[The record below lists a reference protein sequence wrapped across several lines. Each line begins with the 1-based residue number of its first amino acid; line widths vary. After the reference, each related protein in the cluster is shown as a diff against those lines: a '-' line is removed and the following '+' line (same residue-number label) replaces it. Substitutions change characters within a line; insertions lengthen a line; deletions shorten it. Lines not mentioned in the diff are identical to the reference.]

1 MAKQYLNTRKAQIL
15 LGYSKEMTYHT
26 VRQDLLCFHNS
37 DPTTILEK
45 KNHYNMTLEVFCYT
59 IIKDKTFSFSDM

>member
-1 MAKQYLNTRKAQIL
+1 
-15 LGYSKEMTYHT
+15 MTYHT
-26 VRQDLLCFHNS
+26 FMQDLLCFHNS

-45 KNHYNMTLEVFCYT
+45 KNHYIMTLEVFCYT